1 MGSFRV
7 HLHQV
12 DFLQIILI
20 MIVRVMFIFRKWS
33 SVQMKVIFHLETK
46 DNKLIGNRLDNYIEV
61 VR

>member
-1 MGSFRV
+1 MGSFCV

-20 MIVRVMFIFRKWS
+20 MIVRVMFISRKWS

-46 DNKLIGNRLDNYIEV
+46 DSKLIGNRLDNYMEA